1 MMKEEES
8 RIIPRFLNYT
18 FRWIPEVE
26 ETEGGSV
33 CGDANVF
40 GPV

>member
-1 MMKEEES
+1 MKEEES
-8 RIIPRFLNYT
+8 RIIPRFLDYT
-18 FRWIPEVE
+18 LRWSHEVE